1 MIIFLILKTIH
12 TLISPLDTK
21 YFNRNEIRE
30 GFECLP
36 KSGFSVLHV
45 NIRITNKKFEK
56 NFYSKLNFTFS
67 VICFSETWA
76 TDNSICNDF
85 INSNF
90 QIESYTVLHRVRE
103 SDRGG
108 GLSMVLH
115 KEIYFKPRTEL
126 SINSN
131 DVRHSVLKYTTKR
144 IKIFY
149 LV

>member
-21 YFNRNEIRE
+21 YFNPNEIGE

-36 KSGFSVLHV
+36 KSGFSVLRV
-45 NIRITNKKFEK
+45 NIRIINKNFEK

-67 VICFSETWA
+67 IICFSETWA
-76 TDNSICNDF
+76 TDNSICND
-85 INSNF
+85 SNF